1 MTLWWW
7 TIEQGIQRGYMLI
20 VIPVCHQTRAL
31 STLKPWQCGELFQ
44 APGQKQ
50 QSTKDRT
57 RTKLGKQGRQAP
69 PSWNRTCRFWSS
81 AGTKPPLDTG
91 PPSSRPG
98 QRVSPI
104 WNDFKDQRKP
114 LQVSSQVLNKKVPGS
129 PLKSR
134 PWTRARWNRGSDNG
148 RRAVAGS
155 NQQLGCKKYKSQ
167 VCTVWYFIGISQP
180 PDDFQSKP
188 AAELV
193 LGVKSWG
200 EQPVPVFVL
209 QQICQ
214 GLGSISAWER
224 IIVWSKLLLFE
235 MCGGRLGWRTCGS
248 PWQLAS
254 CPSWRACSRWWGG
267 RGAGPPTGR
276 GAS

>member
-1 MTLWWW
+1 MGFNPTWIGQKCLGFVGQNPNLHLGFRSKVGFDW
-7 TIEQGIQRGYMLI
+7 TIGSRVGSFTNISNTSHIL
-20 VIPVCHQTRAL
+20 VIKLVPSWQLSEVFNEVIRWLPVCRQTRAL
-31 STLKPWQCGELFQ
+31 STLKPWLCGELFQ

-50 QSTKDRT
+50 QSTKDKT

-104 WNDFKDQRKP
+104 WNDFKNQRKP

-155 NQQLGCKKYKSQ
+155 NQQLGCKKYNYQ
-167 VCTVWYFIGISQP
+167 VCTV
-180 PDDFQSKP
+180 
-188 AAELV
+188 
-193 LGVKSWG
+193 
-200 EQPVPVFVL
+200 
-209 QQICQ
+209 
-214 GLGSISAWER
+214 
-224 IIVWSKLLLFE
+224 
-235 MCGGRLGWRTCGS
+235 
-248 PWQLAS
+248 
-254 CPSWRACSRWWGG
+254 
-267 RGAGPPTGR
+267 
-276 GAS
+276 